1 MIWVIVG
8 RRILDRIGQ
17 EQTDNVS
24 KGANMS
30 IYAVIRLVGT
40 SLSSWEDA
48 AKGALEEAAKH
59 LEDLRVAE
67 VEQLDIRSR
76 EKRRRISST
85 PSNIIPLS
93 SGKAP
98 RDCMGLSVSRL
109 IEPGLGGLK

>member
-1 MIWVIVG
+1 LIWVIVG

-24 KGANMS
+24 KAANMS

-67 VEQLDIRSR
+67 VEQLDIRMQENNVVEYRARLQISFR
-76 EKRRRISST
+76 YHPEKHRAIVW
-85 PSNIIPLS
+85 
-93 SGKAP
+93 A
-98 RDCMGLSVSRL
+98 
-109 IEPGLGGLK
+109 